1 MNKKNERS
9 FVRGEVERVLANYAS
24 LAEIP
29 EITHDDILRICINVY
44 NG

>member
-9 FVRGEVERVLANYAS
+9 FVRGEVERALANYAS